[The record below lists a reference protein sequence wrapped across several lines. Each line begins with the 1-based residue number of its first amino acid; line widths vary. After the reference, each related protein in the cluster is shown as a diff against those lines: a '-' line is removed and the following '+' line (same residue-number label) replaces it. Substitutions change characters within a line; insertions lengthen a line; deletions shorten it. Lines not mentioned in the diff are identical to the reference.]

1 MVRREESIIFEA
13 YDEDVASNDLIGK
26 AFALSFNNL
35 T

>member
-13 YDEDVASNDLIGK
+13 LDEDVASNDLIGK
-26 AFALSFNNL
+26 ANPLSFNSL